1 MQWGKVIG
9 CYQTAS
15 RAEDFGVLAAI
26 MAPHAVTLAG
36 DNSSSIAH
44 VQRVLLGGLGKRE
57 HASVNNDVRKAI
69 RTHIELRGVGTTL
82 ALKVKAHATEEQLRE
97 GRITRAQLLTG
108 NAKVDAAAK
117 RALLEHDQR
126 LAGLGPVLAQ
136 RGWLPSLG
144 ASAWC
149 GR

>member
-36 DNSSSIAH
+36 DNCSSIAH

-57 HASVNNDVRKAI
+57 HVSVNNDVREAI
-69 RTHIELRGVGTTL
+69 RTHIEVRGAGTTL
-82 ALKVKAHATEEQLRE
+82 ALKFKAHATEEQLRE

-108 NAKVDAAAK
+108 KP
-117 RALLEHDQR
+117 RWMLRQS
-126 LAGLGPVLAQ
+126 
-136 RGWLPSLG
+136 LPCWSTT
-144 ASAWC
+144 SDWPAWARSWPSVVGC
-149 GR
+149 TSVS